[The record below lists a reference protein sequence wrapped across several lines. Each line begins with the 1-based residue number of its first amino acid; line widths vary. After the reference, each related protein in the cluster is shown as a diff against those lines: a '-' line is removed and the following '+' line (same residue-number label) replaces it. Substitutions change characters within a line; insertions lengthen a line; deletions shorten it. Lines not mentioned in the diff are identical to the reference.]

1 MRDRIGGRV
10 VQATGLYDFL
20 GTRGVSPKTRR
31 RGANVHVAVD
41 EAPRVFLSYSDDSA
55 RHAERVLE
63 LAQWLRSHG
72 VDARVDQFEHSP
84 EEGWPRWI
92 YRQIRES
99 HFVLVV
105 CTPEYLSRCEGEVP
119 RARGADKA
127 VKFESHLSLQEI
139 HDAEGR
145 NRKFVPVL
153 FDDADVGEC
162 VPLPLRG
169 ATFYRLP
176 EQREDLYR
184 RLSDQPK
191 VRAAPLGPRRTIEDD
206 SIESF
211 DESEPLPSESVEL
224 VISAPPR
231 RRHAKRAGSWQRL
244 LVAGVIGVGILAAA
258 MFVSG
263 VGTSKYGGSSDKC
276 SIQLTDPDGSTIDDL
291 SGISLILP
299 AGGKI
304 EVTVEGNTLYF
315 ECPKVAVNARV
326 HVDRGAAAHHAET
339 SAKLDPSQPA
349 NMADEEVYEAAAA
362 ETQILISPQP
372 GLQRIPLDPPKP
384 QQRWSEFEFQPD
396 DVPIEP
402 PDASGSADDTRALT
416 KKKPRTGSGD
426 GPK

>member
-1 MRDRIGGRV
+1 
-10 VQATGLYDFL
+10 
-20 GTRGVSPKTRR
+20 
-31 RGANVHVAVD
+31 VD

-99 HFVLVV
+99 DFVLVV
-105 CTPEYLSRCEGEVP
+105 CTPAYLERCEGEVP

-191 VRAAPLGPRRTIEDD
+191 VRAAPLGSLRTLGPRRTLEDD
-206 SIESF
+206 SIESL
-211 DESEPLPSESVEL
+211 DEGDPLPSESVEV

-231 RRHAKRAGSWQRL
+231 RGRARHARHADSRKRL
-244 LVAGVIGVGILAAA
+244 VVAGVLGVAILATA
-258 MFVSG
+258 MFVSDA
-263 VGTSKYGGSSDKC
+263 GTGMRGGSSDKC
-276 SIQLTDPDGSTIDDL
+276 SIQLTDPDGGTIDDL

-304 EVTVEGNTLYF
+304 EVTVEGNTLFF

-326 HVDRGAAAHHAET
+326 HIDPGHQKGGGTSTSKSDPLPSSDTQFGVVEEAATAET
-339 SAKLDPSQPA
+339 
-349 NMADEEVYEAAAA
+349 E
-362 ETQILISPQP
+362 ILISPQP
-372 GLQRIPLDPPKP
+372 GLQRIRLERPNAE
-384 QQRWSEFEFQPD
+384 QRWPEFEFQPD
-396 DVPIEP
+396 DAPAAEP
-402 PDASGSADDTRALT
+402 PDTSEAELP
-416 KKKPRTGSGD
+416 KKKPGTGSARGSASD
-426 GPK
+426 SIRLGADAG